1 MDQIANLVIDLGID
15 AAEFKNEI
23 PRIKNLLNGAAS
35 DAERSSARMQR
46 FMERQ
51 TQAARQT
58 MQAASSAATAAS
70 VHAQTVEKSAQAHE
84 RMAREVEQTR
94 QRMEA
99 LSQKM
104 REEQAQAMALAEA
117 QDKAAAA
124 FYRQIDSVKQASAG
138 LQELQRIQQQ
148 IRQARNSGGIGQQDY
163 LALIS
168 EVTAKTRVLTQAE
181 AEATRQKV
189 AFIRQLKEQATRQN
203 LSSSELLRAK
213 AAQLGVSSA
222 AEVYIRKMEQAGKAT
237 HSLGLKSAAARQE
250 IGVLIGELAR
260 GNLGA
265 LRGSGITL
273 ANRAGWIDTLM
284 SPKGMMLGG
293 VIGGIAAAVYGLGKA
308 WYDGQKEGEEFNRQ
322 LSLTGHYAGVTAGQL
337 WTLSRAISGN
347 GITQHAAAGA
357 LAQVVGSGA
366 FRGNDI
372 GMVARAAAQMER
384 SVGQSVS
391 DTINQFK
398 RLKDDPV
405 NAAKAL
411 DNELHF
417 LTATQLEQIRV
428 LGEQGRSS
436 DAARIAMSALAEET
450 GRRTADIDN
459 NLNALGSTLK
469 YLSDLWSRF
478 WDAAMNIGR
487 EDSLDEQI
495 SALQEKVSRAKRLP
509 WTASSSQVEYDQQR
523 LNELQEKKRQ
533 KDLQDAKE
541 QAERNYQEQQQRRNA
556 ENAALNRMNETEAAR
571 HQREIA
577 RINAMQYAD
586 QAVRDAAIQ
595 RENERY
601 EKALASGK
609 KKTREP
615 RNDEATRLLL
625 QYSQQQA
632 QVEGQIAAARQ
643 SAGIATERMTEAH
656 KQLLALQQRI
666 SDLDGKKL
674 TADEKSVLA
683 RKDELIQAL
692 TLLDVKQQELQKQTA
707 LNELKKK
714 TIQLTSQLAEEE
726 RAQRQQHDLDI
737 ATVGMGDQQRQ
748 RYQVQLSLRQKYQQ
762 QLEQLRRDSEQK
774 GTYNTDDYRKAEQ
787 ALTESL
793 NRQLNE
799 NRRYWQQLEVVQ
811 GNWKNGVLRAFQDF
825 TVDADN
831 TAGTAE
837 QVFSSAFSNMGN
849 GLATFVTTG
858 KLNFKSFTSSVLSDM
873 AKILAQA
880 TMMKSIKG
888 IGSVT
893 ALTDN
898 TQGATGL
905 ELYEV
910 YNNGYPTAYGNII
923 HLKGMTA
930 VGEGELLIGWSGT
943 SGAHAP
949 AFIRSRRDTT
959 DANWSPWAQL
969 YTSAHPPAEFYP
981 VGAPIP
987 WPSDT
992 VPSGYALMQ
1001 GQTFD
1006 KSAYPKLA
1014 AAYPSGVIPDMRGW
1028 TIKGKPASGRAVLS
1042 QEQDGIKSHT
1052 HSASASSTDLG
1063 TKTTSSFDYGTKST
1077 NNTGAHTHSLSGS
1090 TNAAGNHSHR
1100 DGRRFNP
1107 SVFKDTYQYGYTSS
1121 GQNTWGVQG
1130 SVGMST
1136 GWLAN
1141 TSTDGNHSHSLS
1153 GTAASAGAH
1162 AHTVGIGA
1170 HTHSVAIGSH
1180 GHTITVNAAGNAEN
1194 TVKNIAFNYIVRLA

>member
-58 MQAASSAATAAS
+58 TQAASSAATAAS
-70 VHAQTVEKSAQAHE
+70 VHAQTVEKNAQAHE
-84 RMAREVEQTR
+84 RMAREVEKTR

-104 REEQAQAMALAEA
+104 RDEQAQAMALAEA

-181 AEATRQKV
+181 EEATRQKV

-337 WTLSRAISGN
+337 WTLSRTISGN

-372 GMVARAAAQMER
+372 GMVARAAAKMER

-428 LGEQGRSS
+428 LGDQGRSS

-495 SALQEKVSRAKRLP
+495 AALQEKVSRAKRLP

-523 LNELQEKKRQ
+523 LNDLQEKKRQ

-541 QAERNYQEQQQRRNA
+541 QAERNYQEQKKRRNA

-601 EKALASGK
+601 EKAIK
-609 KKTREP
+609 KKTSEN

-643 SAGIATERMTEAH
+643 SAGLTTEKMTEAH

-666 SDLDGKKL
+666 SDLAGKKL

-683 RKDELIQAL
+683 HKDELIQAL
-692 TLLDVKQQELQKQTA
+692 TLLDAKQQELQKQTA
-707 LNELKKK
+707 LNDLKKK
-714 TIQLTSQLAEEE
+714 SIQLASQLAEEE
-726 RAQRQQHDLDI
+726 RALRQQHDLDI
-737 ATVGMGDQQRQ
+737 ATTGMGDKQRQ
-748 RYQVQLSLRQKYQQ
+748 RYQTQFSLQQKYQQ
-762 QLEQLRRDSEQK
+762 QMEQLERDSKQK
-774 GTYNTDDYRKAEQ
+774 GTYGTDEYRNAEQ
-787 ALTESL
+787 MLTDSL

-799 NRRYWQQLEVVQ
+799 NRRYWQEQELMQ
-811 GNWKNGVLRAFQDF
+811 ADWKNGAMRAFQNF
-825 TVDADN
+825 TESADN
-831 TAGTAE
+831 AAGTAE
-837 QVFSSAFSNMGN
+837 QMFTAAFNSAGN
-849 GLATFVTTG
+849 ALATFCTTG
-858 KLNFKSFTSSVLSDM
+858 KLNFRSFTASLLSDL
-873 AKILAQA
+873 AKIMSQMVMMQA
-880 TMMKSIKG
+880 VKG
-888 IGSVT
+888 IGSAFGWGSAAAASVT
-893 ALTDN
+893 PNAD
-898 TQGATGL
+898 GG
-905 ELYEV
+905 V
-910 YNNGYPTAYGNII
+910 YQSADLSRY
-923 HLKGMTA
+923 
-930 VGEGELLIGWSGT
+930 SGT
-943 SGAHAP
+943 VVNRPTFFAFAKGAGVMGEAGP
-949 AFIRSRRDTT
+949 EAILPLRR
-959 DANWSPWAQL
+959 
-969 YTSAHPPAEFYP
+969 
-981 VGAPIP
+981 GA
-987 WPSDT
+987 D
-992 VPSGYALMQ
+992 
-1001 GQTFD
+1001 
-1006 KSAYPKLA
+1006 
-1014 AAYPSGVIPDMRGW
+1014 
-1028 TIKGKPASGRAVLS
+1028 
-1042 QEQDGIKSHT
+1042 
-1052 HSASASSTDLG
+1052 
-1063 TKTTSSFDYGTKST
+1063 
-1077 NNTGAHTHSLSGS
+1077 
-1090 TNAAGNHSHR
+1090 
-1100 DGRRFNP
+1100 
-1107 SVFKDTYQYGYTSS
+1107 
-1121 GQNTWGVQG
+1121 
-1130 SVGMST
+1130 
-1136 GWLAN
+1136 
-1141 TSTDGNHSHSLS
+1141 
-1153 GTAASAGAH
+1153 
-1162 AHTVGIGA
+1162 
-1170 HTHSVAIGSH
+1170 
-1180 GHTITVNAAGNAEN
+1180 
-1194 TVKNIAFNYIVRLA
+1194 

>member
-58 MQAASSAATAAS
+58 TQAASSAATAAS
-70 VHAQTVEKSAQAHE
+70 VHAQTVEKNAQAHE
-84 RMAREVEQTR
+84 RMAREVEKTR

-181 AEATRQKV
+181 EEATRQKV

-384 SVGQSVS
+384 SVGQSIS

-428 LGEQGRSS
+428 LGDQGRSS
-436 DAARIAMSALAEET
+436 D
-450 GRRTADIDN
+450 
-459 NLNALGSTLK
+459 
-469 YLSDLWSRF
+469 
-478 WDAAMNIGR
+478 
-487 EDSLDEQI
+487 
-495 SALQEKVSRAKRLP
+495 
-509 WTASSSQVEYDQQR
+509 
-523 LNELQEKKRQ
+523 
-533 KDLQDAKE
+533 
-541 QAERNYQEQQQRRNA
+541 
-556 ENAALNRMNETEAAR
+556 AALNRMNETEAAR

-609 KKTREP
+609 KKTRET

-643 SAGIATERMTEAH
+643 SAGIATDRMTEAH

-799 NRRYWQQLEVVQ
+799 NRRYWQQLEIAQ
-811 GNWKNGVLRAFQDF
+811 GDWKNGVLRALQNV
-825 TVDADN
+825 TENADN
-831 TAGTAE
+831 TAGTVE
-837 QVFSSAFSNMGN
+837 QLFTSAFSSMSDW
-849 GLATFVTTG
+849 LATFCTTG

-873 AKILAQA
+873 SRIMAQIA
-880 TMMKSIKG
+880 LMKAVKG
-888 IGSVT
+888 IAS
-893 ALTDN
+893 ALPFDFVAN
-898 TQGATGL
+898 ADGG
-905 ELYEV
+905 V
-910 YNNGYPTAYGNII
+910 YQSADLSRY
-923 HLKGMTA
+923 
-930 VGEGELLIGWSGT
+930 SGT
-943 SGAHAP
+943 VVNRPTFFAFAKGAGVMGEAGPEAILPLRRGADGKLGVVADIGGSGMAMFAPQYNIEINNDGTNGQIGPAALKVVYDLGKKAAADFMQQQARDGGRLSGAY
-949 AFIRSRRDTT
+949 R
-959 DANWSPWAQL
+959 
-969 YTSAHPPAEFYP
+969 
-981 VGAPIP
+981 
-987 WPSDT
+987 
-992 VPSGYALMQ
+992 
-1001 GQTFD
+1001 
-1006 KSAYPKLA
+1006 
-1014 AAYPSGVIPDMRGW
+1014 
-1028 TIKGKPASGRAVLS
+1028 
-1042 QEQDGIKSHT
+1042 
-1052 HSASASSTDLG
+1052 
-1063 TKTTSSFDYGTKST
+1063 
-1077 NNTGAHTHSLSGS
+1077 
-1090 TNAAGNHSHR
+1090 
-1100 DGRRFNP
+1100 
-1107 SVFKDTYQYGYTSS
+1107 
-1121 GQNTWGVQG
+1121 
-1130 SVGMST
+1130 
-1136 GWLAN
+1136 
-1141 TSTDGNHSHSLS
+1141 
-1153 GTAASAGAH
+1153 
-1162 AHTVGIGA
+1162 
-1170 HTHSVAIGSH
+1170 
-1180 GHTITVNAAGNAEN
+1180 
-1194 TVKNIAFNYIVRLA
+1194 

>member
-58 MQAASSAATAAS
+58 TQAASSAATAAS
-70 VHAQTVEKSAQAHE
+70 VHAQTVEKNAQVHE
-84 RMAREVEQTR
+84 RMAREVEKTR

-168 EVTAKTRVLTQAE
+168 DVTAKTRVLTQAE
-181 AEATRQKV
+181 EEATRQKV

-391 DTINQFK
+391 DTISQFK

-459 NLNALGSTLK
+459 NLNALGSTLQT
-469 YLSDLWSRF
+469 LSDWWKQF

-487 EDSLDEQI
+487 EDSLDAQI
-495 SALQEKVSRAKRLP
+495 AALQEKIQRAKKSP
-509 WTASSSQVEYDQQR
+509 WTNASTTVEYDQQR
-523 LNELQEKKRQ
+523 LDELQEKKRQ
-533 KDLQDAKE
+533 KDLQDAKA
-541 QAERNYQEQQQRRNA
+541 QAERNYQEQQKRRNA

-601 EKALASGK
+601 EKAIK
-609 KKTREP
+609 KKTSEN

-643 SAGIATERMTEAH
+643 SAGLTAEKMTEAH

-666 SDLDGKKL
+666 SDLAGKKL

-683 RKDELIQAL
+683 HKDELIQAL
-692 TLLDVKQQELQKQTA
+692 TLLDAKQQELQKQTA
-707 LNELKKK
+707 LNDLKKK
-714 TIQLTSQLAEEE
+714 SIQLASQLAEEE
-726 RAQRQQHDLDI
+726 RALRQQHDLDI
-737 ATVGMGDQQRQ
+737 ATTGMGDKQRQ
-748 RYQVQLSLRQKYQQ
+748 RYQTQFSLQQKYQQ
-762 QLEQLRRDSEQK
+762 QLEQLERDSKQK
-774 GTYNTDDYRKAEQ
+774 GTYGSDEYRNAEQ
-787 ALTESL
+787 MLTDSL

-799 NRRYWQQLEVVQ
+799 NRRYWQEQELMQ
-811 GNWKNGVLRAFQDF
+811 ADWKNGAMRAFQNF
-825 TVDADN
+825 TESADN
-831 TAGTAE
+831 AAGTAE
-837 QVFSSAFSNMGN
+837 QMFTAAFNSAGN
-849 GLATFVTTG
+849 ALATFCTTG
-858 KLNFKSFTSSVLSDM
+858 KLNFKSFTASLLSDL
-873 AKILAQA
+873 AKIMSQMAMMQA
-880 TMMKSIKG
+880 VKG
-888 IGSVT
+888 IGSAFGWGSAAAASVT
-893 ALTDN
+893 PNAD
-898 TQGATGL
+898 GG
-905 ELYEV
+905 V
-910 YNNGYPTAYGNII
+910 YQSADLSRY
-923 HLKGMTA
+923 
-930 VGEGELLIGWSGT
+930 SGT
-943 SGAHAP
+943 VVNRPTFFAFAKGAGVMGEAGPEAILPLRRGADGKLGVVADIGGSGMVMFAPQYNIEINNDGTNGQIGPAALKVVYDLGKKAAADFMQQQSRDGGQLSGAY
-949 AFIRSRRDTT
+949 R
-959 DANWSPWAQL
+959 
-969 YTSAHPPAEFYP
+969 
-981 VGAPIP
+981 
-987 WPSDT
+987 
-992 VPSGYALMQ
+992 
-1001 GQTFD
+1001 
-1006 KSAYPKLA
+1006 
-1014 AAYPSGVIPDMRGW
+1014 
-1028 TIKGKPASGRAVLS
+1028 
-1042 QEQDGIKSHT
+1042 
-1052 HSASASSTDLG
+1052 
-1063 TKTTSSFDYGTKST
+1063 
-1077 NNTGAHTHSLSGS
+1077 
-1090 TNAAGNHSHR
+1090 
-1100 DGRRFNP
+1100 
-1107 SVFKDTYQYGYTSS
+1107 
-1121 GQNTWGVQG
+1121 
-1130 SVGMST
+1130 
-1136 GWLAN
+1136 
-1141 TSTDGNHSHSLS
+1141 
-1153 GTAASAGAH
+1153 
-1162 AHTVGIGA
+1162 
-1170 HTHSVAIGSH
+1170 
-1180 GHTITVNAAGNAEN
+1180 
-1194 TVKNIAFNYIVRLA
+1194 

>member
-58 MQAASSAATAAS
+58 TQAASSAATAAS
-70 VHAQTVEKSAQAHE
+70 VHAQTVEKNTQAHE
-84 RMAREVEQTR
+84 RMAREVEKTR

-181 AEATRQKV
+181 EEATRQKV

-428 LGEQGRSS
+428 LGDQGRSS

-459 NLNALGSTLK
+459 NLNALGSTLQT
-469 YLSDLWSRF
+469 LSDWWRQF

-495 SALQEKVSRAKRLP
+495 SALQEKIQRAKRFP
-509 WTASSSQVEYDQQR
+509 WTNASTTVEYDQQQLDALKER
-523 LNELQEKKRQ
+523 KRQ
-533 KDLQDAKE
+533 QDLQDAKE
-541 QAERNYQEQQQRRNA
+541 QAERNYQEQQKRRNA

-571 HQREIA
+571 HQRELA

-601 EKALASGK
+601 EKAIK
-609 KKTREP
+609 KKTP
-615 RNDEATRLLL
+615 ATRNDEATRLLL

-666 SDLDGKKL
+666 SDLAGKKL
-674 TADEKSVLA
+674 TADEKSMLA
-683 RKDELIQAL
+683 HKDELVQAL
-692 TLLDVKQQELQKQTA
+692 TLLDAKQQELQKQTA
-707 LNELKKK
+707 LNDLKKK
-714 TIQLTSQLAEEE
+714 SIQLASQLAEEE
-726 RAQRQQHDLDI
+726 RALRQQHDLDI
-737 ATVGMGDQQRQ
+737 ATTGMGDKQRQ
-748 RYQVQLSLRQKYQQ
+748 RYQSQFSLQQKYQQ
-762 QLEQLRRDSEQK
+762 QREQLERDSKQK
-774 GTYNTDDYRKAEQ
+774 GTYGTDEYRNAEQ
-787 ALTESL
+787 TLTDSL

-799 NRRYWQQLEVVQ
+799 NRRYWQEQELMQ
-811 GNWKNGVLRAFQDF
+811 ADWKKGAMRAFQSF
-825 TVDADN
+825 TENADN
-831 TAGTAE
+831 AAGTAE
-837 QVFSSAFSNMGN
+837 QLFNTAFSSMGN
-849 GLATFVTTG
+849 GLATFCTTG
-858 KLNFKSFTSSVLSDM
+858 KLNFKSFTSSLLSDM
-873 AKILAQA
+873 AKIMAQMA
-880 TMMKSIKG
+880 MMQAVKG
-888 IGSVT
+888 VGSALGLGSVLGSLSFN
-893 ALTDN
+893 AC
-898 TQGATGL
+898 GG
-905 ELYEV
+905 V
-910 YNNGYPTAYGNII
+910 YQSADLSRY
-923 HLKGMTA
+923 
-930 VGEGELLIGWSGT
+930 SGT
-943 SGAHAP
+943 VVNRPTFFAFAKGAGVMGEAGPEAILPLRRGADGKLGVVAATRGAGMAMFAP
-949 AFIRSRRDTT
+949 QYHIEINNDGT
-959 DANWSPWAQL
+959 NGQIG
-969 YTSAHPPAEFYP
+969 PA
-981 VGAPIP
+981 
-987 WPSDT
+987 
-992 VPSGYALMQ
+992 ALKVVYDL
-1001 GQTFD
+1001 G
-1006 KSAYPKLA
+1006 KKA
-1014 AAYPSGVIPDMRGW
+1014 AADFMQQQSR
-1028 TIKGKPASGRAVLS
+1028 
-1042 QEQDGIKSHT
+1042 DGG
-1052 HSASASSTDLG
+1052 L
-1063 TKTTSSFDYGTKST
+1063 
-1077 NNTGAHTHSLSGS
+1077 LSG
-1090 TNAAGNHSHR
+1090 G
-1100 DGRRFNP
+1100 GR
-1107 SVFKDTYQYGYTSS
+1107 
-1121 GQNTWGVQG
+1121 
-1130 SVGMST
+1130 
-1136 GWLAN
+1136 
-1141 TSTDGNHSHSLS
+1141 
-1153 GTAASAGAH
+1153 
-1162 AHTVGIGA
+1162 
-1170 HTHSVAIGSH
+1170 
-1180 GHTITVNAAGNAEN
+1180 
-1194 TVKNIAFNYIVRLA
+1194 

>member
-250 IGVLIGELAR
+250 IGVLIGELVR

-391 DTINQFK
+391 DTISQFK

-428 LGEQGRSS
+428 LGDQGRSS

-495 SALQEKVSRAKRLP
+495 AALQEKVSRAKRLP

-523 LNELQEKKRQ
+523 LNDLQEKKRQ

-541 QAERNYQEQQQRRNA
+541 QAERNYQEQQKRRNA
-556 ENAALNRMNETEAAR
+556 ENAALNRMNESEAAR

-577 RINAMQYAD
+577 RINSMQYAD

-609 KKTREP
+609 KKHAKPVMMRPPGYCCSTVSNNR
-615 RNDEATRLLL
+615 
-625 QYSQQQA
+625 
-632 QVEGQIAAARQ
+632 VEGQIAAARQ
-643 SAGIATERMTEAH
+643 SAGIATEKMTEAH

-674 TADEKSVLA
+674 TTDEKSVLA

-692 TLLDVKQQELQKQTA
+692 MLLDVKQQELQKQTA
-707 LNELKKK
+707 LNDLKKK

-748 RYQVQLSLRQKYQQ
+748 RYQVQLSLRQKNQQ

-888 IGSVT
+888 IGSVLGFDLSSLSLN
-893 ALTDN
+893 A
-898 TQGATGL
+898 
-905 ELYEV
+905 
-910 YNNGYPTAYGNII
+910 NGGIYQSADLSRY
-923 HLKGMTA
+923 
-930 VGEGELLIGWSGT
+930 SGT
-943 SGAHAP
+943 VVNRPTFFAFAKGAGVMGEAGPEAILPLRRGADGKLGVVADIGGSGMAMFAPQYNIEINNDGTNGQIGPAALKVVYDLGKKAAADFMQQQARDGGRLSGAY
-949 AFIRSRRDTT
+949 R
-959 DANWSPWAQL
+959 
-969 YTSAHPPAEFYP
+969 
-981 VGAPIP
+981 
-987 WPSDT
+987 
-992 VPSGYALMQ
+992 
-1001 GQTFD
+1001 
-1006 KSAYPKLA
+1006 
-1014 AAYPSGVIPDMRGW
+1014 
-1028 TIKGKPASGRAVLS
+1028 
-1042 QEQDGIKSHT
+1042 
-1052 HSASASSTDLG
+1052 
-1063 TKTTSSFDYGTKST
+1063 
-1077 NNTGAHTHSLSGS
+1077 
-1090 TNAAGNHSHR
+1090 
-1100 DGRRFNP
+1100 
-1107 SVFKDTYQYGYTSS
+1107 
-1121 GQNTWGVQG
+1121 
-1130 SVGMST
+1130 
-1136 GWLAN
+1136 
-1141 TSTDGNHSHSLS
+1141 
-1153 GTAASAGAH
+1153 
-1162 AHTVGIGA
+1162 
-1170 HTHSVAIGSH
+1170 
-1180 GHTITVNAAGNAEN
+1180 
-1194 TVKNIAFNYIVRLA
+1194 